1 MEIEVSLSALTP
13 SQYRPFMKMFKPDP
27 QILKLFQKI
36 SGRMGNRAMRL
47 YFDFQSDKLLKGF
60 SPECP
65 SEIKDYLIE
74 KGFVLEDYVSG
85 TARDKHDRVVR
96 LGKILSKNPEL
107 AKVFE
112 TDPNRKAIV
121 SVTRGKKTVCLS
133 MHPYDVAGMSTGRG
147 WTSCMDLVDGIN
159 NKYVKEDIKHHTLVA
174 YLIDSSDKDLKRP
187 LSRVLLKRFYA
198 TNKKDFFYHV
208 EKVYPMPNA
217 PFIISVQEFVNEHI
231 NKMLLPEGG
240 FPDTTYMLHE
250 DLYNDNG
257 AALMPELSLDSADPE
272 RVRNILGT
280 RDPRLIADIQWDLLA
295 NKFKEDLYSMVFT
308 EARINEPDNFNNST
322 LVLFCDAMRN
332 VLSKEK
338 FDRLMLSL
346 GAYMRRTKRQYLINV
361 VMYMSLYYRTYSF
374 LRLCART
381 PEIDVLMRDLGRNIG
396 VLEPR
401 LRDYDTRL
409 EFLEDLIPRL
419 HEYIQDRG
427 LFIRT
432 FALLTGIVTSYMDL
446 ESFVAYVKKFEKYI
460 EFDTVVEYASFFGR
474 PDHQLKAIALSYD
487 VEMNKELNIGTFAY
501 RLYEKEFSEE
511 QKQKFYDAVNE
522 DDMLQACL
530 KWTHDKR
537 FESAMR
543 ENGDTFGFRFLR
555 EPHRESMVTFYP
567 VKPFKDQTEF
577 LFCVAESVLDT
588 AYQLTDQ

>member
-27 QILKLFQKI
+27 EILRMFQKI

-65 SEIKDYLIE
+65 SEIKDYLVE

-96 LGKILSKNPEL
+96 IGKILSKNKEL
-107 AKVFE
+107 AKTFE
-112 TDPNRKAIV
+112 SDPNRKAIV

-231 NKMLLPEGG
+231 NKYLMPEGG
-240 FPDTTYMLHE
+240 FPDTTYMLQE
-250 DLYNDNG
+250 DLYNDTG

-280 RDPRLIADIQWDLLA
+280 RDPRLVADIQWDLLA
-295 NKFKEDLYSMVFT
+295 NKFKDDLFSMVFT
-308 EARINEPDNFNNST
+308 EARISEPDKFNNST

-332 VLSKEK
+332 VLTKEK
-338 FDRLMLSL
+338 FERMMLSL
-346 GAYMRRTKRQYLINV
+346 GAYMMRTKRQYLINIV
-361 VMYMSLYYRTYSF
+361 FYMSLYYRTYSF
-374 LRLCART
+374 LRMCGRT

-401 LRDYDTRL
+401 LRDTEARL
-409 EFLEDLIPRL
+409 QFFEDLVEPM
-419 HEYIQDRG
+419 HEYIKDRG
-427 LFIRT
+427 LFIRS
-432 FALLTGIVTSYMDL
+432 FALLCGEVTHFMELD
-446 ESFVAYVKKFEKYI
+446 SFVHYIKKFEKYI
-460 EFDTVVEYASFFGR
+460 EFDTVVDYASYFNR
-474 PDHQLKAIALSYD
+474 PEHKLKALALAYD
-487 VEMNKELNIGTFAY
+487 TDQIKELNIGTFMY
-501 RLYEKEFSEE
+501 RVYEKEFSDAM
-511 QKQKFYDAVNE
+511 KQKFFAAMNE

-530 KWTHDKR
+530 KWSHDKR
-537 FESAMR
+537 FEEMLKANGESMGFNYFR
-543 ENGDTFGFRFLR
+543 ER
-555 EPHRESMVTFYP
+555 HRESMVTFYP
-567 VKPFKDQTEF
+567 TIRHNDQAEF
-577 LFCVAESVLDT
+577 LFVVAESLLDT